1 METDDPQI
9 HRNRERQRTSVCEIG
24 KSIGAVCETTTNPEW
39 GREAEEQN
47 IIGRRVR
54 AGRVL
59 SLGRDRIQFIF

>member
-1 METDDPQI
+1 M
-9 HRNRERQRTSVCEIG
+9 CEIG